1 MTESVSETPV
11 EAPTLT
17 TRQRMFRR
25 LIGGV
30 LFVMPAVITVAV
42 VYQIFLMVHRWII
55 APVTLFIIPRHFEDD
70 YLNGWWLVTP
80 FISLFAVF
88 GILYLA
94 GYLFQTRLRNWLNW
108 LFSNVPGISTIYV
121 AIMDVLYAYQGPD
134 GLKKID
140 KVVLVPFPHE
150 RARAAGY
157 LMSRSQDIETG
168 DELVC
173 VYIPLC
179 LFPPSGYT
187 LIYRSEDVIITDW
200 EATDGWKILLS
211 AGLTLPEKLPYR
223 MPAPHT
229 SKVVAKDS

>member
-1 MTESVSETPV
+1 MSESANQTPVETPV
-11 EAPTLT
+11 LT
-17 TRQRMFRR
+17 MRQRIFRR
-25 LIGGV
+25 FVGGF
-30 LFVMPAVITVAV
+30 LLVMPAVITVAV
-42 VYQIFLMVHRWII
+42 VYQIFLLVHRWII
-55 APVTLFIIPRHFEDD
+55 APVTLFLIPKHFEDD
-70 YLNGWWLVTP
+70 YLNGWWVVTP

-108 LFSNVPGISTIYV
+108 LFSNVPGISTIYI

-157 LMSRSQDIETG
+157 LMSRAQDIETG
-168 DELVC
+168 DELFC
-173 VYIPLC
+173 VYIPLG

-187 LIYRSEDVIITDW
+187 LIYPSEDVIITDW
-200 EATDGWKILLS
+200 AATDGWKILLS
-211 AGLTLPEKLPYR
+211 AGLTLPEKLPYQI
-223 MPAPHT
+223 PGSII
-229 SKVVAKDS
+229 SKDVASDS